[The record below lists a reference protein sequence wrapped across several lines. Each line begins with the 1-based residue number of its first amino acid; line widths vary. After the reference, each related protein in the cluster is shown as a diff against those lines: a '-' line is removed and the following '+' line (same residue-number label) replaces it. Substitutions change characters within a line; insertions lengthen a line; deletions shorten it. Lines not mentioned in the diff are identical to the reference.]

1 MLFEAE
7 KAIERLQDLKAL
19 GVEIAVDD
27 FGTGYSSLEYL
38 RRLPVDTLKIDRT
51 FTNELGNDSN
61 TVVLVDLMNQ
71 LAHAVGLR
79 TVVEGIET
87 EEQLQ
92 TVRLLS
98 CDEAQGFLI
107 ARPAPAAEIEGL
119 ISRGTW
125 DGAAELLQRGFRPGF
140 VLSGDH

>member
-51 FTNELGNDSN
+51 FTTELGNDSN
-61 TVVLVDLMNQ
+61 TVV